1 MQKSSE
7 KKTNKA
13 FIQVPI
19 NDAIVEAKKTPLY
32 LSFLRR

>member
-13 FIQVPI
+13 FIQIPI
-19 NDAIVEAKKTPLY
+19 NDVIVEAKKTPLY
-32 LSFLRR
+32 FSFLRG